1 MRDIKKY
8 VQDNYEFDKDEIND
22 HLLYKRFMRIY
33 DKLKI
38 TVGYDE
44 YEKML
49 DFYTDDEMGSCYY
62 LMTFICMLDKDKR
75 LLNASLSVI
84 DDIVRTIYNFGL
96 NISNYK
102 KYLDIVLDPRVLMK
116 ITQLHDEKRKL
127 NVDPMHVLMFGLEEI
142 EPDGLKEENINIII
156 NYYEKKLEK
165 PLEKKHLWFDENDD
179 FDKIAA
185 IVLDKMHELN
195 EFTRDFSG
203 YNVFSES
210 ECSRVEFISKLK
222 YLDLDRQKEILAF
235 FHQIDDEPKGIKEK
249 CSIII
254 STAQSYYR
262 SFGNDKVIY
271 VDFSEK
277 HRNR

>member
-1 MRDIKKY
+1 MVD
-8 VQDNYEFDKDEIND
+8 
-22 HLLYKRFMRIY
+22 
-33 DKLKI
+33 
-38 TVGYDE
+38 
-44 YEKML
+44 
-49 DFYTDDEMGSCYY
+49 CY
-62 LMTFICMLDKDKR
+62 
-75 LLNASLSVI
+75 
-84 DDIVRTIYNFGL
+84 
-96 NISNYK
+96 
-102 KYLDIVLDPRVLMK
+102 
-116 ITQLHDEKRKL
+116 
-127 NVDPMHVLMFGLEEI
+127 
-142 EPDGLKEENINIII
+142 
-156 NYYEKKLEK
+156 
-165 PLEKKHLWFDENDD
+165 

-195 EFTRDFSG
+195 EFTRDFSD

-235 FHQIDDEPKGIKEK
+235 FHQIDEEPKGIKEK
-249 CSIII
+249 CLIII